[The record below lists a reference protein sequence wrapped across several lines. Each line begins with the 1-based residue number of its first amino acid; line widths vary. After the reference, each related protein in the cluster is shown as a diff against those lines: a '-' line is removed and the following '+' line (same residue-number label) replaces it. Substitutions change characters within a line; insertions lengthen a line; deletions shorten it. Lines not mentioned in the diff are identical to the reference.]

1 MLCLEAI
8 SCMLAPILVL
18 TWLSMVVNK
27 SSVKQLFTGDI
38 EIEYFFTILVSYLQ
52 LLYQKILFSYL
63 VIETVGL
70 H

>member
-1 MLCLEAI
+1 
-8 SCMLAPILVL
+8 
-18 TWLSMVVNK
+18 MVVHK

-38 EIEYFFTILVSYLQ
+38 EIEYFFTISVSYLQ
-52 LLYQKILFSYL
+52 LLYQIILFSYL